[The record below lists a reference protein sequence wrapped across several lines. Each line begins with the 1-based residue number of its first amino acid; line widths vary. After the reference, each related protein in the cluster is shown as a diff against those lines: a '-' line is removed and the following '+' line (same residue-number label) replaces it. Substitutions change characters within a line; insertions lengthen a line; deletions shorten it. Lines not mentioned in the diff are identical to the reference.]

1 MSFDYDSAT
10 KVIDNAIIKLKLY
23 EPNPLIREKAEVF
36 IKMHL
41 LPTFNL
47 LTVRDDKIEAQAYVL
62 DIALVGKNVKDLKN
76 YLDMH
81 TDELKDFERFVSKAL
96 RNDPEFIDEY
106 INTLIRILRFL
117 GDMAL
122 CRRVVD
128 YIIWS
133 YDEMYN
139 KGQLISKMK
148 SYFGDEH
155 KVSKAMYEFSKF
167 VVSMVVDFNN
177 GLKNYI
183 SGKKS
188 RPSYGEFLVVSSLL
202 KYLDEKE
209 CFFAVEAN
217 EDYFYM
223 GIVKGIKK
231 EINPLEIRF

>member
-1 MSFDYDSAT
+1 VSFDYDSAI
-10 KVIDNAIIKLKLY
+10 KVIDNAIIKLKMY

-41 LPTFNL
+41 LPTLNL
-47 LTVRDDKIEAQAYVL
+47 LTVRDGNVEAQAYVL

-76 YLDMH
+76 YLNKH
-81 TDELKDFERFVSKAL
+81 TNELKGFERFVSKAL
-96 RNDPEFIDEY
+96 RNSPEFIDEY
-106 INTLIRILRFL
+106 INILIRILRFL

-133 YDEMYN
+133 YDEIYN

-167 VVSMVVDFNN
+167 VVSMVVDFNE

-183 SGKKS
+183 SGKDS
-188 RPSYGEFLVVSSLL
+188 RPTYGEFLVVSSLL
-202 KYLDEKE
+202 KYLDEEE

-223 GIVKGIKK
+223 GILKGIKK
-231 EINPLEIRF
+231 EINPLEIRL